1 MKKILLALIFS
12 LGMSLHAQEVSFTAG
27 LNNTEF
33 TIMIMIILKQ
43 MV

>member
-12 LGMSLHAQEVSFTAG
+12 LGMSLHAQEISFTAG
-27 LNNTEF
+27 LNNTNLPL
-33 TIMIMIILKQ
+33 MIMIVLKQ